1 MVTRWESAMGIER
14 NFEDKIDVMDL
25 IINVLKDHETKLDEL
40 VSRLESLPSPLAGRP
55 DESEPEDEPPR
66 PVAGPPRQAGPVVT
80 AVLKRWADFR
90 SKCAS
95 SRLVAFDT
103 EESVFEVSAL
113 AGRAIYVYREEI
125 PSMGIT
131 YREDAEGARVEGID
145 ISKPGLMPAAL
156 REKLDCGLD
165 FTRRDLETKVDD
177 GKTLHKI
184 IFEIDPMVARSWIA
198 YQLGIDDS
206 DVVQG
211 RLQK

>member
-1 MVTRWESAMGIER
+1 MGIER
-14 NFEDKIDVMDL
+14 SFDDKIDVMDL
-25 IINVLKDHETKLDEL
+25 NNNVLKDHESKLDEL
-40 VSRLESLPSPLAGRP
+40 VSRLESLPPPRAGRA
-55 DESEPEDEPPR
+55 DDSEAEDEPLR
-66 PVAGPPRQAGPVVT
+66 PVVGPPRQAGPVVT

-90 SKCAS
+90 LKCAS
-95 SRLVAFDT
+95 SRLVTFDT

-113 AGRAIYVYREEI
+113 ARGVVYVYREEI

-131 YREDAEGARVEGID
+131 YREDEEGARVEGID

-156 REKLDCGLD
+156 REKLDCGLE
-165 FTRRDLETKVDD
+165 FTRRDLETKMDD
-177 GKTLHKI
+177 GRTLHKI

-211 RLQK
+211 KLQK

>member
-1 MVTRWESAMGIER
+1 MGFER
-14 NFEDKIDVMDL
+14 NFDDKMDVMDL
-25 IINVLKDHETKLDEL
+25 IINVLKDHESKLDEL
-40 VSRLESLPSPLAGRP
+40 VSRLESLPLPLDGRA
-55 DESEPEDEPPR
+55 DESEAEDAPLR
-66 PVAGPPRQAGPVVT
+66 PVVGPPRQAGPVVT

-90 SKCAS
+90 LKCES

-113 AGRAIYVYREEI
+113 AGGVVYVYREEV

-131 YREDAEGARVEGID
+131 YREDEEGARVEGID

-156 REKLDCGLD
+156 REKLDCGLE
-165 FTRRDLETKVDD
+165 FTRRDLETKMDD
-177 GKTLHKI
+177 GRTLHKI

-211 RLQK
+211 KLQK

>member
-1 MVTRWESAMGIER
+1 MGIER

-40 VSRLESLPSPLAGRP
+40 VSRLESLPPPRAGRA
-55 DESEPEDEPPR
+55 DDSEAEAEDKPPR
-66 PVAGPPRQAGPVVT
+66 PVVGSTRRAGPVVT
-80 AVLKRWADFR
+80 VLLKRWADFR

-103 EESVFEVSAL
+103 EESVFEVSGL
-113 AGRAIYVYREEI
+113 GGGVVCVYREEV

-131 YREDAEGARVEGID
+131 YREDEEGARVEGID

-156 REKLDCGLD
+156 REKLDCGLE
-165 FTRRDLETKVDD
+165 FTRRDLETKMDD
-177 GKTLHKI
+177 GRTLHKI

-198 YQLGIDDS
+198 YQLGVDDS

-211 RLQK
+211 KLQK

>member
-1 MVTRWESAMGIER
+1 MGIEK

-40 VSRLESLPSPLAGRP
+40 VSRLESLPLPRTGRP
-55 DESEPEDEPPR
+55 DEAEAEDEPQSPA
-66 PVAGPPRQAGPVVT
+66 AGPPRQAGPIVT

-90 SKCAS
+90 LKCSS

-103 EESVFEVSAL
+103 EEGIFEVSGL
-113 AGRAIYVYREEI
+113 TGGVVYVYREEI

-131 YREDAEGARVEGID
+131 YREGEEGARVEGID

-156 REKLDCGLD
+156 REKMDCGLE
-165 FTRRDLETKVDD
+165 FTRRDIETKMGD
-177 GKTLHKI
+177 GIALHRI

-198 YQLGIDDS
+198 YQLGVDDF

-211 RLQK
+211 KLQI

>member
-1 MVTRWESAMGIER
+1 MGIER

-40 VSRLESLPSPLAGRP
+40 VSRLESLPLPRAGRA
-55 DESEPEDEPPR
+55 DDSEAEAEDEPPR
-66 PVAGPPRQAGPVVT
+66 PVVGLPRHAGPVVT
-80 AVLKRWADFR
+80 VVLKRWADFR
-90 SKCAS
+90 LKCAS

-113 AGRAIYVYREEI
+113 AGGVVYVYREEV

-131 YREDAEGARVEGID
+131 YREDEEGARVEGID

-156 REKLDCGLD
+156 REKLDCGLE
-165 FTRRDLETKVDD
+165 FTRRDLETNMGD
-177 GKTLHKI
+177 GRTLHRI

-198 YQLGIDDS
+198 YQLGVDDS

-211 RLQK
+211 KLQK

>member
-1 MVTRWESAMGIER
+1 MGIER
-14 NFEDKIDVMDL
+14 SFDDKIDVMDL
-25 IINVLKDHETKLDEL
+25 IINVLKDHESKLDEL
-40 VSRLESLPSPLAGRP
+40 VSRLESLPPPRAGRA
-55 DESEPEDEPPR
+55 DDSEAKDEPLR
-66 PVAGPPRQAGPVVT
+66 PVVGPPRQAGPVVT
-80 AVLKRWADFR
+80 AVLKRRADFR
-90 SKCAS
+90 LKCAS
-95 SRLVAFDT
+95 SRLVTFDT

-113 AGRAIYVYREEI
+113 ARGVVYVYREEI

-131 YREDAEGARVEGID
+131 YREDEEGARVEGID

-156 REKLDCGLD
+156 REKLDCGLE
-165 FTRRDLETKVDD
+165 FTRRDLNTKMDD

-211 RLQK
+211 KLEK

>member
-1 MVTRWESAMGIER
+1 MGFER
-14 NFEDKIDVMDL
+14 NFDEKMDVMDL

-40 VSRLESLPSPLAGRP
+40 VSRLESLPTPRAGRA
-55 DESEPEDEPPR
+55 DDSEAEIKVKPQRPVVGSPR
-66 PVAGPPRQAGPVVT
+66 PAGPAVT

-90 SKCAS
+90 LKCEGS
-95 SRLVAFDT
+95 QLVAFDT

-113 AGRAIYVYREEI
+113 AGRVVYVYREEI

-131 YREDAEGARVEGID
+131 YREDEEGVQVEGID

-156 REKLDCGLD
+156 REKLDCGLE
-165 FTRRDLETKVDD
+165 FTRRDLETKMDD

-184 IFEIDPMVARSWIA
+184 VFEIDPVVARSWIA
-198 YQLGIDDS
+198 YQLGVDDS

-211 RLQK
+211 KLKI